1 MGNRKDNNLEAEGIL
16 FLNEVTGKLKQRLE
30 EIHIDLSEG
39 QKEIDNM
46 QEYFWDNYAE
56 MDEYGYEYYDNQQAL
71 LHQVNSNQNKA
82 AMKHRLESMLDAPF
96 FGRVDFLYDG
106 DEEPEPFYI
115 GIANFAERAGMQPL
129 IYDWRAP
136 VSSLF
141 YDYDQG
147 TASYE
152 APSGIITGE
161 IVTKGQYKI
170 KNGTMIYAFESD
182 MLIDDEIL
190 KQELGGSG
198 DVQLKN
204 IIRTIQKEQNEIIRN
219 TKDRI
224 LIIQGAAGSGKTSV
238 ALHRIAYLLYHDRK
252 KLNSSNI
259 LILSPNSVFSD
270 YISHILPELG
280 EENIQEMSFDIFAYK
295 ELKDVVSDCEDK
307 YHQLERQLKGCSEEE
322 LRRFRFKQSAA
333 FIGQIEGFLAEL
345 EDHLMDFHEVELRG
359 VRKTEEQLITLFYF
373 KFQDTPV
380 LSRMNAV
387 KEYFIDEV
395 ETLKGR
401 KIKEE
406 EQQVIDGKFDHMYLT
421 KDIYVIYNW
430 LMEEL
435 GYPLLPDLPPERRV
449 LVYED
454 VYPMLYLKY
463 RLLGRMKHHRIKHLV
478 IDEMQDYSYLQ
489 YTVLETLFSC
499 RMTILGDRAQT
510 MDEKAQDVLA
520 FLPRIFGK
528 DVRKIIMNKSYRN
541 TVEIASYAAQLTG
554 ICDLEL
560 FDRHGKPVVEQKFS
574 AVEATIE
581 EILFWLRIAGDGF
594 ETAAVLTRTED
605 EAWEMYRLLKRRTDA
620 VAYMDRNTTVFRKG
634 LTVTTYY
641 LAKGLEFDQVFTIR
655 RGEDTPMTR
664 QADYICATRALHE
677 LYMYTIE

>member
-1 MGNRKDNNLEAEGIL
+1 
-16 FLNEVTGKLKQRLE
+16 
-30 EIHIDLSEG
+30 
-39 QKEIDNM
+39 
-46 QEYFWDNYAE
+46 
-56 MDEYGYEYYDNQQAL
+56 
-71 LHQVNSNQNKA
+71 
-82 AMKHRLESMLDAPF
+82 
-96 FGRVDFLYDG
+96 
-106 DEEPEPFYI
+106 
-115 GIANFAERAGMQPL
+115 
-129 IYDWRAP
+129 
-136 VSSLF
+136 
-141 YDYDQG
+141 
-147 TASYE
+147 
-152 APSGIITGE
+152 
-161 IVTKGQYKI
+161 
-170 KNGTMIYAFESD
+170 
-182 MLIDDEIL
+182 
-190 KQELGGSG
+190 
-198 DVQLKN
+198 
-204 IIRTIQKEQNEIIRN
+204 
-219 TKDRI
+219 
-224 LIIQGAAGSGKTSV
+224 
-238 ALHRIAYLLYHDRK
+238 
-252 KLNSSNI
+252 
-259 LILSPNSVFSD
+259 
-270 YISHILPELG
+270 
-280 EENIQEMSFDIFAYK
+280 
-295 ELKDVVSDCEDK
+295 
-307 YHQLERQLKGCSEEE
+307 
-322 LRRFRFKQSAA
+322 
-333 FIGQIEGFLAEL
+333 
-345 EDHLMDFHEVELRG
+345 MDFHEVELRG

-421 KDIYVIYNW
+421 KDIYIIYNW